1 MTISI
6 NRLRRV
12 NLGRNEESGKNRH
25 RPPPHPPLIDSYFV
39 IKDKF
44 ILVVTT
50 SFNTHLCCKTHAY
63 HNMSYHNVKL
73 VSNYKTTVYERWVW
87 WGTVADRPPIFR
99 SFQG

>member
-1 MTISI
+1 MTIST

-12 NLGRNEESGKNRH
+12 NLGRNEESGSIRH
-25 RPPPHPPLIDSYFV
+25 RPPLIDSYFV

-73 VSNYKTTVYERWVW
+73 VSNYKTTVY
-87 WGTVADRPPIFR
+87 
-99 SFQG
+99 

>member
-1 MTISI
+1 MTIST

-73 VSNYKTTVYERWVW
+73 LSNYKTTVY
-87 WGTVADRPPIFR
+87 
-99 SFQG
+99 